1 MNHKI
6 NWDGL
11 GVTTS
16 LICAIHCAVLPLLFT
31 SLPLFG
37 GDIIHNDYF
46 EWSMIALAFMI
57 GVYSLSNGFL
67 KQHSQFFPLVIFC
80 LGFSLLLAKEIFI
93 EFELIFLF
101 PAIALIIAAHF
112 FNYRL
117 CKKSRCTVPGHQQHL
132 H

>member
-1 MNHKI
+1 
-6 NWDGL
+6 
-11 GVTTS
+11 
-16 LICAIHCAVLPLLFT
+16 
-31 SLPLFG
+31 
-37 GDIIHNDYF
+37 
-46 EWSMIALAFMI
+46 MIALAFII
-57 GVYSLSNGFL
+57 GVYSLSHGFL
-67 KQHSQFFPLVIFC
+67 KQHRQFFPLVIFC

>member
-6 NWDGL
+6 NWDGI

-16 LICAIHCAVLPLLFT
+16 LICAIHCAVLPLIFT
-31 SLPLFG
+31 SLPLLG

-46 EWSMIALAFMI
+46 EWGMIALAFII
-57 GVYSLSNGFL
+57 GIYSLSHGFL
-67 KQHSQFFPLVIFC
+67 KHHRQFFPLVIFC

-93 EFELIFLF
+93 DLELIFLF
-101 PAIALIIAAHF
+101 PAIALIITAHF

-117 CKKSRCTVPGHQQHL
+117 CKKSRCTVPGHQHL

>member
-16 LICAIHCAVLPLLFT
+16 LICAIHCAVLPLLFP
-31 SLPLFG
+31 SVPFFG
-37 GDIIHNDYF
+37 GDIIHHDYF
-46 EWSMIALAFMI
+46 EWSMLALAFMI
-57 GVYSLSNGFL
+57 GVYSLSHGFL
-67 KQHSQFFPLVIFC
+67 KQHRQFFPLVIFC

-93 EFELIFLF
+93 DFELIFLF

-117 CKKSRCTVPGHQQHL
+117 CKKSRCIVPGQQHL